1 MEPTARAYTSAALL
15 RNIGPRIAHLRYR
28 SGLSQAELSERAKVR
43 QQSIS
48 KLEQCEYQPIPALD
62 VLLSLA
68 RVFRIAPE
76 QLLFNVVPPPQNP
89 EEKKLLEAWR
99 IAPPAIQTKVMFL
112 LWPHVDSKN
121 DPFE

>member
-1 MEPTARAYTSAALL
+1 MKPTARAYTSAALL
-15 RNIGPRIAHLRYR
+15 RNIGPRLAHLRYR

-48 KLEQCEYQPIPALD
+48 KLEQCDYQPIPALD

-76 QLLFNVVPPPQNP
+76 QCCSTWCRRRKILKKKNYWKRGASRRLL
-89 EEKKLLEAWR
+89 
-99 IAPPAIQTKVMFL
+99 
-112 LWPHVDSKN
+112 SK
-121 DPFE
+121 PR